1 MELLPSLLKQPNL
14 TLELFPNHSDNMGPT
29 QRSPTVKSRKLPPGR
44 TIPPLGPDTK
54 VLVVWVERY
63 DDIENFPVSELLA
76 ETSTGVETAVN
87 SSASRSSSSEKDIPI
102 IFIHPLKTGFL
113 VRQTV
118 INACRRKR
126 LESDSYSPPHV
137 RRKQKIAEIVNRYR
151 NKQLEPEFYT
161 SLFLEVGETS
171 LNP

>member
-1 MELLPSLLKQPNL
+1 MCVCVCVCVCPVVINKVCSDEFVVLSPSP
-14 TLELFPNHSDNMGPT
+14 
-29 QRSPTVKSRKLPPGR
+29 
-44 TIPPLGPDTK
+44 
-54 VLVVWVERY
+54 
-63 DDIENFPVSELLA
+63 
-76 ETSTGVETAVN
+76 
-87 SSASRSSSSEKDIPI
+87 
-102 IFIHPLKTGFL
+102 GFL

-171 LNP
+171 LDP